1 MEVSGCAWVMY
12 HTFRHILS
20 DETIGITPDDPI
32 HFCLKEIPKTF
43 HLLDPCLS
51 LKNRKKNKKT
61 FAGGLAFSL

>member
-20 DETIGITPDDPI
+20 DGTIGITPDDPI

-43 HLLDPCLS
+43 YLLDP
-51 LKNRKKNKKT
+51 
-61 FAGGLAFSL
+61 